1 MCSEERSVQ
10 EPNVITADEAARR
23 RGCTRQAIY
32 NALDRGDL
40 TEVKMGAQRLVA
52 VNDAF
57 AEYQVRETGGRM
69 HEAYR
74 EARAGSQEDR
84 Q

>member
-1 MCSEERSVQ
+1 ME

-40 TEVKMGAQRLVA
+40 AEVKMGAQRLVA
-52 VNDAF
+52 VDDAF
-57 AEYQVRETGGRM
+57 AEYQVKETGGRT
-69 HEAYR
+69 HQAFEPNSAEA
-74 EARAGSQEDR
+74 
-84 Q
+84 

>member
-1 MCSEERSVQ
+1 VE

-40 TEVKMGAQRLVA
+40 AEVKMVAQRLVA
-52 VNDAF
+52 VDDAF
-57 AEYQVRETGGRM
+57 RISGKGDRRADASGIRAE
-69 HEAYR
+69 
-74 EARAGSQEDR
+74 
-84 Q
+84 